1 VLAPAARLHIPKCW
15 GRWYVGGMS
24 TRIARNLS
32 IKQIRAFVS
41 VARLGSFSRAAEALA
56 ISQPALSLTVQQFEE
71 IVGVALLKRT
81 TRSVSLTEHGRELL
95 PKAEKILDD
104 IEAAIAS
111 TRASAERRENQVR
124 IAVLPSVAIRVVPE
138 AMRGFG
144 EVSPQTA
151 IHLQDD
157 NGRGVQAQVLSGAA
171 DFGISN
177 IWAHDRELEFAPF
190 MRDRVGL
197 VCRGNHPLARRK
209 QNLTWAQLEGTPFVA
224 MAADT
229 GICRLTEGVEGLPQS
244 VTDPAFTVLTMAA
257 LVGLLENGEA
267 VSALPALA
275 APDYLNPSLVYRDL
289 SQPVIHRELCLIT
302 ARKHP
307 LSPAADAFIRFLLD
321 HSARICAMFP
331 NHTVDCAAVAG

>member
-1 VLAPAARLHIPKCW
+1 MNP
-15 GRWYVGGMS
+15 
-24 TRIARNLS
+24 RIARNLS

-41 VARLGSFSRAAEALA
+41 VARLSSFSRAAQELA

-81 TRSVSLTEHGRELL
+81 TRSVTLTEYGKDLL
-95 PKAEKILDD
+95 PKAERILND

-111 TRASAERRENQVR
+111 TRASAERRENEIK
-124 IAVLPSVAIRVVPE
+124 IAVLPSVAIRILPE
-138 AMRGFG
+138 AMRSYR
-144 EVSPQTA
+144 ETSPGTA

-171 DFGISN
+171 DFGICN
-177 IWAHDRELEFAPF
+177 IWAQDPDLEFAPF

-197 VCRGNHPLARRK
+197 VCRGDHQLARRK
-209 QNLTWAQLEGTPFVA
+209 QALSWSHLEGTPYVA

-229 GICRLTEGVEGLPQS
+229 GICRLTEGVGGLPQS
-244 VTDPAFTVLTMAA
+244 VNQPAFTVLTIAA
-257 LVGLLENGEA
+257 LVGILENGEA

-289 SQPVIHRELCLIT
+289 SDPVIHRDLCLIT
-302 ARKHP
+302 PENRP
-307 LSPAADAFIRFLLD
+307 VSPAADAFMRFLQGQ
-321 HSARICAMFP
+321 SARICAMFP
-331 NHTVDCAAVAG
+331 NNTVEGAAMAG